1 MEISQLTIE
10 TNGTLG
16 FSAATVWITE
26 IETTL
31 MDQRERHCIEG
42 SHQNPGTAVINTAET
57 YYTAIIESTNS
68 V

>member
-1 MEISQLTIE
+1 MLEYPMEISQLTIE

-42 SHQNPGTAVINTAET
+42 SHQNPGTAVKALL
-57 YYTAIIESTNS
+57 
-68 V
+68 